1 MQRYILQVITT
12 AGGGARALWILWET
26 IENVFWNC
34 PERLGGVHIYPPAP
48 SAIDPGK
55 SQGSLT
61 PLLFQTAHESHITA
75 LEKPWKERERRGEAE
90 EGDVVL
96 HLREAY
102 CCSNG
107 KNKRVAE
114 SLCPIHWTFWLSSL
128 YFFYIKNLNAYYL
141 KTPKDIKEH

>member
-1 MQRYILQVITT
+1 M
-12 AGGGARALWILWET
+12 
-26 IENVFWNC
+26 
-34 PERLGGVHIYPPAP
+34 HIYPQAP

-75 LEKPWKERERRGEAE
+75 LETPWKERERRGEAE

-114 SLCPIHWTFWLSSL
+114 SCVQFTGLFDYHLYTF
-128 YFFYIKNLNAYYL
+128 FTL
-141 KTPKDIKEH
+141 KI